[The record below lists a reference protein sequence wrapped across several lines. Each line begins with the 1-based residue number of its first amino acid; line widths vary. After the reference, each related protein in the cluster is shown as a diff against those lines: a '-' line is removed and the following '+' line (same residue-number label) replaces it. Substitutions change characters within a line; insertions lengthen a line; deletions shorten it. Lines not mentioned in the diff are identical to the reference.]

1 MKWVQQK
8 IEAASIQY
16 VLVIS
21 VIIIIVLSAF
31 ISLLYLQKRIAQK
44 STLFKETIHNTNQ
57 AFDYVAQSAI
67 PYNTVTDFSFSEYS
81 SESTEVQR
89 THWGVFD
96 LISATAT
103 LNNEQF
109 QKTGIVGGH
118 TTQRTALYL
127 QETNKPLILVGN
139 TKIQGNV
146 FLPKLGVRRG
156 SIGGTSYYGSSL
168 VYGNSKQSGTSLPGI
183 QNIDFLREFI
193 TYKPIEDFEGFD
205 LEDGLQRQRSFAES
219 TQVHTSLD
227 SIYLQNISLKGNII
241 ITSEVS
247 ITVHPSAILEH
258 VILIAPRI
266 VVLPKTKGTFQAL
279 ASQEIDIAEECDL
292 DYPSALVVVEA
303 ENNHR
308 KQNKEA
314 IKIGKN
320 SQLKGVVVYETEKKP
335 FDYNIQVFIE
345 EGAIIT
351 GEVYCEKN
359 LELKGTVKGAVF
371 TGNFIA
377 RENGGVYVN
386 HLYNGTIEADALA
399 GQFSGLFMN
408 GINVSVAK
416 WVH

>member
-1 MKWVQQK
+1 MKWVQRK

-44 STLFKETIHNTNQ
+44 NTLFKETIHHTNQ
-57 AFDYVAQSAI
+57 AFDYVAQTTI
-67 PYNTVTDFSFSEYS
+67 PYNTVTDFSFSEYP
-81 SESTEVQR
+81 SESTQVQR

-96 LISATAT
+96 LISATVT
-103 LNNEQF
+103 LNNERF
-109 QKTGIVGGH
+109 QKIGIVGGN
-118 TTQRTALYL
+118 TTQRSALYL
-127 QETNKPLILVGN
+127 QDTNKPLILVGN

-156 SIGGTSYYGSSL
+156 SIGGTSYYGSQL
-168 VYGNSKQSGTSLPGI
+168 IYGNSEQSGTSLPGI

-193 TYKPIEDFEGFD
+193 TYKPFD
-205 LEDGLQRQRSFAES
+205 NYEQFALEDGVQQQRSFAEL
-219 TQVHTSLD
+219 TQVHTSLE

-241 ITSEVS
+241 IASETS

-258 VILIAPRI
+258 VLLIAPKI
-266 VVLPKTKGTFQAL
+266 VVLSKTKGTFQAL
-279 ASQEIDIAEECDL
+279 ATENISVGEACVLE
-292 DYPSALVVVEA
+292 YPSALAVIE
-303 ENNHR
+303 ESSNNR
-308 KQNKEA
+308 DLKEA
-314 IKIGKN
+314 ALEISKN
-320 SQLKGVVVYETEKKP
+320 TQLKGVVIYDTEKKP
-335 FDYNIQVFIE
+335 FDYNIQVVIR

-351 GEVYCEKN
+351 GEVYCKKN
-359 LELKGTVKGAVF
+359 LELKGTVKGAVY

-386 HLYNGTIEADALA
+386 HMYNATIEAGALA
-399 GQFSGLFMN
+399 GEFSGLFMSGTN
-408 GINVSVAK
+408 LSIAK